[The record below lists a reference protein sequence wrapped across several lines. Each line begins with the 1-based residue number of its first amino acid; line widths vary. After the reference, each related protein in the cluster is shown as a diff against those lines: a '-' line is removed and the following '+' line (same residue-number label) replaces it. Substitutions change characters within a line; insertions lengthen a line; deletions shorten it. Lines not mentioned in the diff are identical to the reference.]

1 MNFKN
6 FFDFFVINIFPIIL
20 IVMEIVGCIFGLL
33 VLKKKKLKKIGPL
46 HMYRCLFIVGIVNS
60 PKVWQYYL
68 HNFNIQFETSSVL
81 ACRLTSY
88 YWYVT
93 FPLSPMILVYISIER
108 FFLIKYPDK
117 RHILNKKINQYIY
130 MLILVGFNLIINIWI
145 PFDYDLVSIKN
156 STNLKC
162 ATQNKRGHFLIVLNS
177 NIIPYTLI
185 IIFTILL
192 IYSLFKSRSRVVSN
206 YTNRPNTTF
215 KRDIK
220 FAFTSISLN
229 AIFFLC
235 NLPITFTL
243 YYPYPDLFLFFL
255 YLHLLSF
262 SINFYLL
269 FIFNSLFRKQFLSF
283 FIKTENSNN
292 NTNIVA
298 KFIRINSI
306 LILNPNVN
314 ETNL

>member
-1 MNFKN
+1 MNFKI
-6 FFDFFVINIFPIIL
+6 FFDFFVINIFPILLIL
-20 IVMEIVGCIFGLL
+20 MEIVGSIFGLL

-46 HMYRCLFIVGIVNS
+46 HMYRYLFIVGIVNS
-60 PKVWQYYL
+60 PKVLQYYL

-81 ACRLTSY
+81 ACRLVSY

-117 RHILNKKINQYIY
+117 KHILNKKINQYIY
-130 MLILVGFNLIINIWI
+130 MTILVGFNLLINIWI
-145 PFDYDLVSIKN
+145 PFDYDLITKKN

-177 NIIPYTLI
+177 NIIPYSLI
-185 IIFTILL
+185 IVFTILL
-192 IYSLFKSRSRVVSN
+192 IYSVFKSRSRVVSN
-206 YTNRPNTTF
+206 YTDRQKTTF
-215 KRDIK
+215 KRDVK

-229 AIFFLC
+229 VIFFLC
-235 NLPITFTL
+235 NLPLTFTL
-243 YYPYPDLFLFFL
+243 YYSYPGLFLFFL

-269 FIFNSLFRKQFLSF
+269 FIFNSLFRDEFLSF
-283 FIKTENSNN
+283 FSKCKNKNVVRSR
-292 NTNIVA
+292 
-298 KFIRINSI
+298 KFKITKSHYF
-306 LILNPNVN
+306 LF
-314 ETNL
+314 ETYV